1 MSDRNDKKAQF
12 AQPKKKN
19 LLPVIAVAALVVA
32 SIGLIAWNVLGG
44 GGGGGKFSVVNAS
57 QGQILIPAKQV
68 SDGKAHFFTYKNGA
82 TDVNFLVIKSSDG
95 QLRAALDTCVVCYRG
110 RMGYR
115 QEGDYMVCNKCNQRF
130 HSNLINEVK
139 NGCNPVPLQR
149 AVLDGKVAI
158 PEADLIQSA
167 VYFQTNPS

>member
-1 MSDRNDKKAQF
+1 MSDRKDKKAQF

-19 LLPVIAVAALVVA
+19 LLPVIVVAALIVA

-44 GGGGGKFSVVNAS
+44 SGGGKSSVVSAS
-57 QGQILIPAKQV
+57 QGQILIPATEV

-95 QLRAALDTCVVCYRG
+95 QIRAALDTCVVCYRG

-149 AVLDGKVAI
+149 NVLDGKVAI
-158 PEADLIQSA
+158 PEAELVQGA
-167 VYFQTNPS
+167 VYFQTNPA